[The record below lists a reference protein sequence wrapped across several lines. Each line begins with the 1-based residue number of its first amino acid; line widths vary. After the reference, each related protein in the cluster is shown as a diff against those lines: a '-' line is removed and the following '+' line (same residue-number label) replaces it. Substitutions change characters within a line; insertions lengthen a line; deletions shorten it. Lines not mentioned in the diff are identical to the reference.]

1 MLFDKEK
8 YDQLLKSI
16 NAKSRIKRFIELCI
30 GCFLIAVAF
39 NLFLSP
45 NNLAPGGVGGIAI
58 ILRRIF
64 GWDNSVII
72 LLVNIILLVI
82 SYFTLGF
89 SKTKNSVLGSLILP
103 LFIKLTANISVYIS
117 IDLSHLILQAIFG
130 GVIFGAG
137 AGIIFKAGYT
147 TGGTD
152 IINQMMYKYLH
163 MGFGTSTLI
172 IDGLIA
178 LISGFL
184 FGPTIMM
191 YALVA
196 LYIISYMT
204 DRVILGISDSKAFY
218 IVTTKDEEM
227 KEFILKYLNH
237 GVTVFNAKGG
247 FKESKQKVLL
257 CVLPTKDY
265 YKLKAGINEIDK
277 DAFFVVTDSYE
288 VFGGE

>member
-16 NAKSRIKRFIELCI
+16 NAKSRVKRFIELCI

-58 ILRRIF
+58 ILRRVF
-64 GWDNSVII
+64 GWDNSVTI
-72 LLVNIILLVI
+72 LLVNILLLIV

-89 SKTKNSVLGSLILP
+89 DKTKNSVLGSLILP
-103 LFIKLTANISVYIS
+103 LFVKLTANIGIYIS
-117 IDLSHLILQAIFG
+117 IDLSHLILQSVFG
-130 GVIFGAG
+130 GVIFGIG
-137 AGIIFKAGYT
+137 AGIIFRAGYT

-152 IINQMMYKYLH
+152 IINQLMFKYFH
-163 MGFGTSTLI
+163 MGFGPSTLL

-178 LISGFL
+178 VISGIL

-247 FKESKQKVLL
+247 FKERKLKVLL